1 MNRLIWKKYI
11 ILGFALTMCM
21 CLLACGKKKDI
32 ELKNGLFVSY
42 SFTPKDLDAGYKT
55 YTTHV
60 DVYVGGTVIIY
71 ADAFDRLYIEGE
83 IPEKE
88 VVVRAK
94 YIDELKKLIE
104 EQALDELPEL
114 IGSRDNIAGIH
125 KELTIHYKDYS
136 HTTGG
141 ISPTNANFNKVCD
154 YISGMVQEELFEY
167 SATIEE
173 AQRAGYEESLLKG
186 LRLESY
192 DGGLIMAPTDV
203 VEVKTSGGFDG
214 YRVIIEV
221 NEETGKRINES
232 FRQSDAI
239 SPTYNLF
246 VDGDFY
252 CVISLHEEIYE
263 NLLYLNTLYTQE
275 QAEDVVAKLQE
286 ALDKNK

>member
-1 MNRLIWKKYI
+1 MLCI
-11 ILGFALTMCM
+11 
-21 CLLACGKKKDI
+21 CLLACGGKKKK
-32 ELKNGLFVSY
+32 ELKNGLFISY
-42 SFTPKDLDAGYKT
+42 SFTPKELDAGYKT

-94 YIDELKKLIE
+94 YIDELKKLIIKE
-104 EQALDELPEL
+104 SIDELPEL
-114 IGSRDNIAGIH
+114 IGSRDNIAGIR
-125 KELTIHYKDYS
+125 KELTVYYKDYT

-173 AQRAGYEESLLKG
+173 AQRAGYEESLLMG

-192 DGGLIMAPTDV
+192 EGGLIMAPTDV
-203 VEVKTSGGFDG
+203 EGVKTSGGFDG

-221 NEETGKRINES
+221 NDETVERINES
-232 FRQSDAI
+232 FRQSDTI
-239 SPTYNLF
+239 SPMYNLF
-246 VDGDFY
+246 VDGNFY

-263 NLLYLNTLYTQE
+263 NLLYLNTVYTQE
-275 QAEDVVAKLQE
+275 QAEEVAAKLQE
-286 ALDKNK
+286 AVDKNK